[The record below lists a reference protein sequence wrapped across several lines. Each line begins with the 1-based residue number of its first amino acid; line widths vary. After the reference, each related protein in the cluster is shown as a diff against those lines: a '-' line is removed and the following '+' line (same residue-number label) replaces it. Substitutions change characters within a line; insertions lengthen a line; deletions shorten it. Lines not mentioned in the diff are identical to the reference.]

1 MDFFEEFDRRRDV
14 AYQTKEV
21 LKKTDAKA
29 ADNDIHYCT
38 KCKRCWEINYI
49 AFKNRK
55 DRDKEQSSYLNYY
68 SDFPTYGKK
77 RKVCK
82 WGKDE

>member
-21 LKKTDAKA
+21 LKVSDAKA
-29 ADNDIHYCT
+29 ADNDIYYCT

-68 SDFPTYGKK
+68 CYFPTYGKQ

-82 WGKDE
+82 WCN

>member
-21 LKKTDAKA
+21 LKKTDAKD

-38 KCKRCWEINYI
+38 KCKWCWEINYGTT
-49 AFKNRK
+49 NNNWSR
-55 DRDKEQSSYLNYY
+55 N
-68 SDFPTYGKK
+68 
-77 RKVCK
+77 
-82 WGKDE
+82 